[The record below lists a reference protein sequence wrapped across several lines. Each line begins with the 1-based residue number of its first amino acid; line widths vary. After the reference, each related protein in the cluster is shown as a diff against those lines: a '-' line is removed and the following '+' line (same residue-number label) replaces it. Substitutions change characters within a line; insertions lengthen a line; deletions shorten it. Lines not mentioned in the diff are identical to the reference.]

1 MTLEAKRVEE
11 TLLQTVNFLP
21 LRKQE
26 VVAELTV
33 NTCRRTPG
41 TLRRGLGDEVGEVGG
56 GGARQEIKM

>member
-11 TLLQTVNFLP
+11 TFLQTVNFLP

-41 TLRRGLGDEVGEVGG
+41 TLRRGLEDGVGEVGG
-56 GGARQEIKM
+56 LGRK